1 MRIVDLRS
9 DTLTK
14 PTPAMRRAMAEAEVG
29 DDVFGEDPTVNR
41 LEEMAAERLGKE
53 AGLFVASG
61 TMGNLVSLLAHC
73 NRGDEIILGDNSHTF
88 YSEQGG
94 AAAIAAIHPRT
105 IPNQIDGKIA
115 VKDIEAAIRPDD
127 IHHPLSRLIVL
138 ENTHNRRNGSPLEV
152 AYMRSVKNLADKY
165 KLKIHVD
172 GARIFNAAVA
182 LNVNPKDLVAV
193 TDSVSFCLS
202 KGLAA
207 PVGSLICGRQD
218 FINDAR
224 RARKLVG
231 GGMRQAGVL
240 AAAGIVALTE
250 MTERLAED
258 HANAHKLA
266 EGLAEIPGLSI
277 DPAMIKTN
285 IVYFE
290 TTREDL
296 FEDEL
301 VRRLDKEGIKIAVM
315 GPRLLRAVTY
325 YQITEEDIEFALHA
339 FSKILK

>member
-301 VRRLDKEGIKIAVM
+301 VRRLDKEGVKISAM

>member
-94 AAAIAAIHPRT
+94 AAAIAGIHPRT
-105 IPNQIDGKIA
+105 IPNQLDGKLA
-115 VKDIEAAIRPDD
+115 VKDIEAAIRPDN

-138 ENTHNRRNGSPLEV
+138 ENTHNRRNGSPLEA
-152 AYMRSVKNLADKY
+152 AYMRSVKDLADKY

-182 LNVNPKDLVAV
+182 LNVNPKDLVALYPILFL
-193 TDSVSFCLS
+193 SV
-202 KGLAA
+202 
-207 PVGSLICGRQD
+207 
-218 FINDAR
+218 
-224 RARKLVG
+224 
-231 GGMRQAGVL
+231 
-240 AAAGIVALTE
+240 
-250 MTERLAED
+250 
-258 HANAHKLA
+258 
-266 EGLAEIPGLSI
+266 
-277 DPAMIKTN
+277 
-285 IVYFE
+285 
-290 TTREDL
+290 
-296 FEDEL
+296 
-301 VRRLDKEGIKIAVM
+301 
-315 GPRLLRAVTY
+315 
-325 YQITEEDIEFALHA
+325 
-339 FSKILK
+339 